1 MFTNVNNYCVKFSSL
16 ILFIYNFLENNVIN
30 DENRRLILIRE
41 FEEASEDT
49 FFSQTTIAALRNCS
63 LSTIERD
70 RWAGIGIPFRK
81 LGRMVRYCKSDIKKW
96 FEEQIVFQSTAQA
109 QETIEKT

>member
-1 MFTNVNNYCVKFSSL
+1 VL
-16 ILFIYNFLENNVIN
+16 ISPNIPF
-30 DENRRLILIRE
+30 LILIFWRNEMITNESKSLLLIRE
-41 FEEASEDT
+41 YEEASEDT
-49 FFSQTTIAALRNCS
+49 FFSQNTVAALRNCS

-96 FEEQIVFQSTAQA
+96 FEQQIVFQSTAQA
-109 QETIEKT
+109 QETIKKS

>member
-1 MFTNVNNYCVKFSSL
+1 MITNESKSL
-16 ILFIYNFLENNVIN
+16 L
-30 DENRRLILIRE
+30 LIRE
-41 FEEASEDT
+41 YEEASEDT
-49 FFSQTTIAALRNCS
+49 FFSQNTVAALRNCS

-96 FEEQIVFQSTAQA
+96 FEQQIVFQSTAQA
-109 QETIEKT
+109 QETIKKS